1 VREYLPVRGVFCIR
15 SLVATSVCIV
25 MLLVILGM
33 KTIPTASINT
43 PVRRKIT
50 SITRKVMRILLFILV
65 VGQYWLV
72 VKAYCRTRQR
82 LTRRAGVEL
91 EQQSEVY

>member
-1 VREYLPVRGVFCIR
+1 MREYLPVRGVFCIR

-50 SITRKVMRILLFILV
+50 SITRKVMRILLSILV
-65 VGQYWLV
+65 V